1 MCLRILENFLNF
13 KKGNISHQRKEVIY
27 MALAFIGVAL
37 AIGLAA
43 LGSAIGQGIA
53 TKGAME
59 GIARQPEAAGDI
71 RTNLLLAL
79 AFMEALTLFSF
90 VIAILMWTKL

>member
-1 MCLRILENFLNF
+1 MN
-13 KKGNISHQRKEVIY
+13 
-27 MALAFIGVAL
+27 ALGFIGIGL

-43 LGSAIGQGIA
+43 LGSALGQGNA
-53 TKGAME
+53 SRGAME
-59 GIARQPEAAGDI
+59 GIARQPEAGGDI
-71 RTNLLLAL
+71 RTTLLLAL